1 MPNPTHTLEVALP
14 GAVEDRSYPI
24 LIGRGLLAD
33 CPGLA
38 TLLDDAPVVLVTN
51 ETVAPLYLRR
61 VRDALGRNR
70 QVTEVILPDGEDQKQ
85 LANANRIWQCALE
98 DRHERRSI
106 FIALGG
112 GVIGDLTGFAAAC
125 FLRGARFIQL
135 PTTLLAQVDSS
146 VGGKTGVNHA
156 LGKNLIGAFHQPQ
169 AVVIDLDTLGSLP
182 DREFAAGMAEVVKY
196 GCIYSPD
203 FFDWLLEQT
212 PALLGR
218 EQSVIAEAIA
228 RSCAIKAAVVAK
240 DEREG
245 GLRAILN
252 FGHTFGHAIEQV
264 MGYGNW
270 LHGEAVACGMV
281 IATRIS
287 AGRGW
292 VPETLVG
299 QLSGFLAAFELP
311 THPPEGMAAD
321 TFLEAMVLDKKVVAG
336 KIRYVLLQ
344 ELGRATLVDD
354 VSLEEI
360 SRALQ

>member
-125 FLRGARFIQL
+125 FCVA
-135 PTTLLAQVDSS
+135 LASS
-146 VGGKTGVNHA
+146 SCPQHCWPRSIPLWGVKPVSIM
-156 LGKNLIGAFHQPQ
+156 LW
-169 AVVIDLDTLGSLP
+169 V
-182 DREFAAGMAEVVKY
+182 
-196 GCIYSPD
+196 
-203 FFDWLLEQT
+203 
-212 PALLGR
+212 
-218 EQSVIAEAIA
+218 
-228 RSCAIKAAVVAK
+228 
-240 DEREG
+240 
-245 GLRAILN
+245 
-252 FGHTFGHAIEQV
+252 
-264 MGYGNW
+264 
-270 LHGEAVACGMV
+270 
-281 IATRIS
+281 RI
-287 AGRGW
+287 
-292 VPETLVG
+292 
-299 QLSGFLAAFELP
+299 
-311 THPPEGMAAD
+311 
-321 TFLEAMVLDKKVVAG
+321 
-336 KIRYVLLQ
+336 
-344 ELGRATLVDD
+344 
-354 VSLEEI
+354 
-360 SRALQ
+360 